1 MSRGASETIVIRPTN
16 NIYTALLAVAV
27 VLEVVAFLSVMFQFN
42 SVFGKQLFG
51 Q

>member
-1 MSRGASETIVIRPTN
+1 MSRGVSETIVIRPTN

-27 VLEVVAFLSVMFQFN
+27 VLDVVALLAVMFQYN
-42 SVFGKQLFG
+42 NVFGKQLFG

>member
-16 NIYTALLAVAV
+16 NIYHRAACGGGRVGSSRV
-27 VLEVVAFLSVMFQFN
+27 SFCHVSIQQRV
-42 SVFGKQLFG
+42 GKQLFG